1 MAETEGATRTPWEI
15 DSAEPKTAEGIR
27 EALRQVVDPEIGLNV
42 IELGLIREVR
52 KDDGEVLVRMILTTP
67 FCPYGPALLE
77 MTRAKAEEAAG
88 VPARIELGME
98 MWDPSFMEEGA
109 GAAWGL
115 Y

>member
-1 MAETEGATRTPWEI
+1 MAESESAPRTSWEI
-15 DSAEPKTAEGIR
+15 DALEPKAAEDIR
-27 EALRQVVDPEIGLNV
+27 QALREVVDPEIGLNV
-42 IELGLIREVR
+42 VELGLIREVR

-77 MTRAKAEEAAG
+77 MARAKVEQAAG
-88 VPARIELGME
+88 IPARIELGME
-98 MWDPSFMEEGA
+98 MWDPSLMEEGA